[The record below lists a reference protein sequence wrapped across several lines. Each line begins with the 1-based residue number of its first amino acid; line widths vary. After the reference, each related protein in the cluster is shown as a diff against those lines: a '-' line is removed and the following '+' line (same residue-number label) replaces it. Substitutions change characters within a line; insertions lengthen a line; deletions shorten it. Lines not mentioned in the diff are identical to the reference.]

1 MIALLVIS
9 YPLEILNIFWNAIE
23 NDGRKND
30 SRNTE
35 NEIDRKL
42 DDLCVKVQNS
52 LDDSQQKIVESV
64 RDIDEKISKVTSDT
78 PCMSFR
84 RTDSMYEFK
93 VVIDVKITGNKRCAS
108 LMRRAPTCRPHYLG
122 LSIPTECLQS
132 YSLDET
138 SGCTFAHSATYRAII
153 IPPR

>member
-35 NEIDRKL
+35 NEIDGKL
-42 DDLCVKVQNS
+42 DDLCVKVQNL

-78 PCMSFR
+78 PCILFR
-84 RTDSMYEFK
+84 RTDSTYEFK
-93 VVIDVKITGNKRCAS
+93 VV
-108 LMRRAPTCRPHYLG
+108 MRRRNH
-122 LSIPTECLQS
+122 
-132 YSLDET
+132 
-138 SGCTFAHSATYRAII
+138 RK
-153 IPPR
+153 